1 MENEIKKRKKVQ
13 KYPNQFALL
22 LRNLKSDSDSNI
34 KPLWKAKLPKI
45 LENIKVHFLL
55 ENKENHNFY
64 ILEDYGQFL
73 KSALR
78 FNMKWK
84 KGSKIWS
91 ESLMCR
97 ILVQF

>member
-1 MENEIKKRKKVQ
+1 M
-13 KYPNQFALL
+13 

-34 KPLWKAKLPKI
+34 KPLWKARLPKI

-55 ENKENHNFY
+55 KNKENHNFY

-73 KSALR
+73 KSALIIW
-78 FNMKWK
+78 NDE
-84 KGSKIWS
+84 KGSKLWS